1 MRIIGVIALFL
12 VSTGVAQGHQQR
24 DLGAHEHGVGTLDI
38 AVEGTDIAM
47 ELRAPGADIVGFE
60 HPATTDDDRA
70 RIDAAIDTLETPQ
83 DVFRWTDAAQC
94 DLVHAEATLLG
105 AEEEHYAHGGHH
117 HKHGHS
123 DHSSAEQHDHGT
135 HTEFHAEYR
144 FSCVDPSQI
153 RQINF
158 GYFALFPNARL
169 LEIQLI
175 SDQGSRGFEVSRE
188 APVLDLRDAI

>member
-24 DLGAHEHGVGTLDI
+24 DLGAHEHGVGTLDV

-94 DLVHAEATLLG
+94 DLVRAEATLLG
-105 AEEEHYAHGGHH
+105 AEEEHYA
-117 HKHGHS
+117 
-123 DHSSAEQHDHGT
+123 HGT

-144 FSCVDPSQI
+144 FSCVDPSQV

-175 SDQGSRGFEVSRE
+175 SDQGSRGFKVSRD
-188 APVLDLRDAI
+188 APVLDLRGSI